1 MCASVNFLGF
11 TKLTTSKRIL
21 LKNVDL
27 SIAEAAREMYDELLV
42 DDEVLRTSCP
52 KTLTD
57 AVSTLR
63 QRAAGDSADEDSPR
77 RGSSPRREIRR
88 AYSDIRLGHRVI
100 TPDTRMMPH
109 SDTRAR
115 LEQLAIQE
123 TVVSIRKTLLSAVK
137 AEYWDFMD
145 LGLLP
150 RNSTAAQ
157 LLIYSV
163 DTAQQFH
170 IEKRMNDWNKLRKRL
185 ESGRRMSL
193 WRLKQKT
200 RLSTDFASSWAELT
214 VYVVDSFVAAHVRA
228 QKSIARYYGH
238 TESADTAEEWLV
250 IEESKHQVRE
260 AKEFLRKILG
270 KSGERVVR
278 LAHSKQLAQ
287 FILIHQKT
295 IVETMGGQGVVSE
308 GDAENFLHKIQ
319 SDLESLATLKLSS
332 IDPTCLKDPL
342 EDANSRT
349 SEGSEEGSALA
360 EESEDAFESF
370 PTNDR
375 DGGEGDNF
383 LLTVIKSAR
392 ICMLAHG
399 EDLVDELE
407 FLAKKILES
416 PVYSH
421 SWMISGAPASPRGP
435 PSRVSSGA
443 ASPVDL
449 TQPLLPEIP
458 RAPSTESMPGTAIRT
473 IARRVST
480 RMQAHRQLMRGTFPP
495 PSEPHASS
503 CADSV
508 RRLSILSSLNTP
520 NQEGAELET
529 DTTPDLG
536 AEGPKTARP
545 QKIGFFRKI
554 MNIILRR
561 GDGAQKRKHEETEN
575 VGEVK
580 RFAGTPAPKKRRVS
594 SEAPTTAATTRAPDW
609 MDTTAVST
617 SVEEMQDEQDSA
629 RQSEDGEAAESVDE
643 RGKGGLWSDDEEGI
657 PEQAAG
663 GVEEMQVEQDE
674 GGEAHEKAHAEVEE
688 SEGSVE
694 EEQDSRLEQDSP
706 ATRSEQ

>member
-1 MCASVNFLGF
+1 MFIVGGCACLTLLINATTAHALVNFLGF

-63 QRAAGDSADEDSPR
+63 QRAAGDSAEEDSPG

-185 ESGRRMSL
+185 ESERRMSL

-214 VYVVDSFVAAHVRA
+214 VYVVDSFVAAHIRA
-228 QKSIARYYGH
+228 QKSIAR
-238 TESADTAEEWLV
+238 SV
-250 IEESKHQVRE
+250 
-260 AKEFLRKILG
+260 
-270 KSGERVVR
+270 
-278 LAHSKQLAQ
+278 
-287 FILIHQKT
+287 
-295 IVETMGGQGVVSE
+295 
-308 GDAENFLHKIQ
+308 

-349 SEGSEEGSALA
+349 SEGSERGVLWLKRWV
-360 EESEDAFESF
+360 SEDAFESF

-480 RMQAHRQLMRGTFPP
+480 RMQAHRQLMRGASCLSPNAGVLSPRTL
-495 PSEPHASS
+495 PSQMNTKKVNIVMPK
-503 CADSV
+503 ADV
-508 RRLSILSSLNTP
+508 
-520 NQEGAELET
+520 
-529 DTTPDLG
+529 
-536 AEGPKTARP
+536 
-545 QKIGFFRKI
+545 
-554 MNIILRR
+554 
-561 GDGAQKRKHEETEN
+561 
-575 VGEVK
+575 
-580 RFAGTPAPKKRRVS
+580 
-594 SEAPTTAATTRAPDW
+594 
-609 MDTTAVST
+609 
-617 SVEEMQDEQDSA
+617 
-629 RQSEDGEAAESVDE
+629 
-643 RGKGGLWSDDEEGI
+643 
-657 PEQAAG
+657 
-663 GVEEMQVEQDE
+663 
-674 GGEAHEKAHAEVEE
+674 
-688 SEGSVE
+688 
-694 EEQDSRLEQDSP
+694 
-706 ATRSEQ
+706 

>member
-1 MCASVNFLGF
+1 MFIVGGCACLTLLINATTAHALVNFLGF

-63 QRAAGDSADEDSPR
+63 QRAASDSADEDSPR

-100 TPDTRMMPH
+100 PPDTRMMPH

-185 ESGRRMSL
+185 ESERRMSL

-214 VYVVDSFVAAHVRA
+214 VYVVDSFVAAHIRA

-250 IEESKHQVRE
+250 IEESKHGVRE
-260 AKEFLRKILG
+260 AKEFLRKTLG

-295 IVETMGGQGVVSE
+295 IVETMEGQGVVSE

-480 RMQAHRQLMRGTFPP
+480 RMQAHRQLMRG
-495 PSEPHASS
+495 
-503 CADSV
+503 
-508 RRLSILSSLNTP
+508 
-520 NQEGAELET
+520 
-529 DTTPDLG
+529 
-536 AEGPKTARP
+536 
-545 QKIGFFRKI
+545 
-554 MNIILRR
+554 
-561 GDGAQKRKHEETEN
+561 
-575 VGEVK
+575 
-580 RFAGTPAPKKRRVS
+580 
-594 SEAPTTAATTRAPDW
+594 
-609 MDTTAVST
+609 
-617 SVEEMQDEQDSA
+617 
-629 RQSEDGEAAESVDE
+629 
-643 RGKGGLWSDDEEGI
+643 
-657 PEQAAG
+657 
-663 GVEEMQVEQDE
+663 
-674 GGEAHEKAHAEVEE
+674 
-688 SEGSVE
+688 
-694 EEQDSRLEQDSP
+694 
-706 ATRSEQ
+706 